1 MTAQRLAWHLLSLLL
16 ALVIF
21 SAPLTLKLLV
31 VERPYHNLYFEFTAF
46 IIYLSDICAG
56 LFVLA
61 TAVWLIIR
69 RVPWQFGPPSL
80 TVPLL
85 LLPIASLLSS
95 HWATD
100 PALAAHFAARLL
112 LLWLLYLAIINLAPQ
127 RTVIQ
132 ASMGAVLVV
141 QGLTAVLQF
150 HRQHNLGLARL
161 GEVPISLEGNFS
173 FLTANSTNWLRGY
186 GLTPHPNVLGG
197 ILAALLIVV
206 AASVLQTNG
215 RARWLGAGTAV
226 IGLGGILYSFSRSAW
241 LGLLIATLI
250 LFTWY
255 MTQPGTSQPVQRFT
269 LPIMIAGLLILAAFA
284 WTQRQLLLSRLTRPA
299 NPQEIRSLSE
309 RQALNQITLRLIA
322 ENPWLGLGAGQLSYH
337 IDTYA
342 GQLPDTEAQPVHNM
356 PLLLTAEFGIPGG
369 LIWLGLMLAP
379 LIIAG
384 QLWHKGQLDLWTL
397 SLTLALLVLAVTDL
411 FDFYSWGWQQGRMT
425 RWLLFGLWA
434 GAVTGKQYSVDSI
447 Q

>member
-1 MTAQRLAWHLLSLLL
+1 
-16 ALVIF
+16 
-21 SAPLTLKLLV
+21 
-31 VERPYHNLYFEFTAF
+31 
-46 IIYLSDICAG
+46 
-56 LFVLA
+56 
-61 TAVWLIIR
+61 
-69 RVPWQFGPPSL
+69 
-80 TVPLL
+80 
-85 LLPIASLLSS
+85 
-95 HWATD
+95 
-100 PALAAHFAARLL
+100 LAAHFATRLL

-127 RTVIQ
+127 RTIIQ
-132 ASMGAVLVV
+132 AGMGAVLVV

-161 GEVPISLEGNFS
+161 GEVPISLAGDFS
-173 FLTANSTNWLRGY
+173 VLTANSTNWLRGY

-215 RARWLGAGTAV
+215 RARWLWAGTAV

-255 MTQPGTSQPVQRFT
+255 MTQPGTSQPVLRFT
-269 LPIMIAGLLILAAFA
+269 LPIMIVGLLTLSAFA

-384 QLWHKGQLDLWTL
+384 QLWRKSQLDLWIL

-425 RWLLFGLWA
+425 RWILFGLWA
-434 GAVTGKQYSVDSI
+434 GAVSGNV
-447 Q
+447 